1 MTLDTTTAGTAG
13 TSRRQVLAG
22 GAALVAAV
30 ALTSACGLSSGG
42 SGGQGDGA
50 ATAPSG
56 GGATVKT
63 SDVPVGGGTIL
74 QSQQIVVTQPTAGTY
89 KAFSALCT
97 HEGCM
102 VTSVQDNVISCPCHG
117 ATFSAADG
125 SVESGPAPTPLPAAK
140 LTVSGDTITLT

>member
-1 MTLDTTTAGTAG
+1 MTLDADPAVTTG
-13 TSRRQVLAG
+13 TSRRQLLAG
-22 GAALVAAV
+22 GATLAAAV
-30 ALTSACGLSSGG
+30 ALVSACGSS
-42 SGGQGDGA
+42 SGGQGGGA

-74 QSQQIVVTQPTAGTY
+74 QSQQIVVTQPEAGTY

-117 ATFSAADG
+117 ATFSAKDG